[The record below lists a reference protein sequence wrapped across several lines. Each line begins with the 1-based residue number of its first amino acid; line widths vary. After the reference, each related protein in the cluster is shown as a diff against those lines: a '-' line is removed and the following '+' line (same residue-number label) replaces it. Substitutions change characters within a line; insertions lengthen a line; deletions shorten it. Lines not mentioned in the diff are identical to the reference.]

1 MFSSLICLLALAS
14 LLSISLALSTFSTSS
29 AEYVRQNQHISRVL
43 MGKNKRP
50 MKGSSADHKSQPME
64 WRLAIRFLDET
75 LKTGFI
81 PDVQTW

>member
-1 MFSSLICLLALAS
+1 MFSTLICFLALAS
-14 LLSISLALSTFSTSS
+14 LLSISLALSSFSANP

-43 MGKNKRP
+43 MGKHRRP

-64 WRLAIRFLDET
+64 WRQALRFLDET

>member
-1 MFSSLICLLALAS
+1 MFSNLMRFLAIAS
-14 LLSISLALSTFSTSS
+14 VLSKSLALSSFSANPT
-29 AEYVRQNQHISRVL
+29 EYVRQNQHISRIL
-43 MGKNKRP
+43 MGKNRRP

-64 WRLAIRFLDET
+64 WRQAIRFLDET